1 MTDLQACP
9 VRPSPIRPSSLRPS
23 PLRPS
28 PLRRCAVLLLLG
40 GTLGLNPAA
49 LLAQATDPDLAAGTE
64 DVVAG
69 ATIVRGQYTAGDTRA
84 EWEAA
89 IRDGQAERIVEWR
102 DYGEHG
108 SGNVVFSF
116 HDGQLM
122 HYAEQSERR
131 TAQGGFRRTELS
143 LSFTD
148 GRHSGGRKSID
159 GQPEP
164 LDQQDIQ
171 TARAQADAA
180 MKRVAVTRPAW
191 QETTRTE
198 QGTSFAIM
206 QAPGSDAPPAATRRL
221 AGEGEQMV
229 FRCADNLF
237 AILGSTGD
245 SLVVAPSGR
254 DPVVLPRQARGGLYD
269 YLGSGWAAQRRGDA
283 LQLQDTSGRA
293 ILCRSGG

>member
-1 MTDLQACP
+1 MTDLQASP
-9 VRPSPIRPSSLRPS
+9 VRH
-23 PLRPS
+23 
-28 PLRRCAVLLLLG
+28 CAALLLLCG
-40 GTLGLNPAA
+40 ALGLPGMAW
-49 LLAQATDPDLAAGTE
+49 AQSGDADSGATE

-69 ATIVRGQYTAGDTRA
+69 ATIVRGQYAAGDNQA

-89 IRDGQAERIVEWR
+89 IRNGQAERIVEWR
-102 DYGEHG
+102 NYGDYG
-108 SGNVVFSF
+108 SGNIVFSF

-131 TAQGGFRRTELS
+131 TAQGGFRRTELN
-143 LSFTD
+143 LSFD
-148 GRHSGGRKSID
+148 EGRHSGGRKAID
-159 GQPEP
+159 GQPAP
-164 LDQQDIQ
+164 VDQQDIQ

-180 MKRVAVTRPAW
+180 LKRVAATRPAW

-206 QAPGSDAPPAATRRL
+206 QAPAPSAPSAETRRL
-221 AGEGEQMV
+221 AGEGEQVV

-293 ILCRSGG
+293 ILCRGGG

>member
-1 MTDLQACP
+1 MTDLRASP
-9 VRPSPIRPSSLRPS
+9 VRN
-23 PLRPS
+23 
-28 PLRRCAVLLLLG
+28 CTALLLVCG
-40 GTLGLNPAA
+40 MLGLPLA
-49 LLAQATDPDLAAGTE
+49 AQAQAANPDPDLSGSTE

-69 ATIVRGQYTAGDTRA
+69 ATIVRGRYTAGDNQA

-89 IRDGQAERIVEWR
+89 IRDGKTERIVEWR
-102 DYGEHG
+102 NYGDFG
-108 SGNVVFSF
+108 SGNIIFSF
-116 HDGQLM
+116 HEGQLM

-131 TAQGGFRRTELS
+131 TAQGGFRRVELN
-143 LSFTD
+143 LSFED

-159 GQPEP
+159 GQPVP
-164 LDQQDIQ
+164 VDQQDIQ

-180 MKRVAVTRPAW
+180 VKRVAVTRPAW
-191 QETTRTE
+191 QERGQTQT
-198 QGTSFAIM
+198 GFSMM
-206 QAPGSDAPPAATRRL
+206 QVPSDPAPSAETRRL
-221 AGEGEQMV
+221 AGEGEQKV

-269 YLGSGWAAQRRGDA
+269 YLGSGWAAQHRGDA

-293 ILCRSGG
+293 IVCTAGS

>member
-1 MTDLQACP
+1 MTDLRARP
-9 VRPSPIRPSSLRPS
+9 VRN
-23 PLRPS
+23 
-28 PLRRCAVLLLLG
+28 C
-40 GTLGLNPAA
+40 AA
-49 LLAQATDPDLAAGTE
+49 LLLVCSMLGLSPAVQAQTVNADPDMAGSTE

-69 ATIVRGQYTAGDTRA
+69 ATIVRGQYTAGDNQA

-89 IRDGQAERIVEWR
+89 IRDGQPERIVEWR
-102 DYGEHG
+102 NYGDLG
-108 SGNVVFSF
+108 SGNIVLSF

-131 TAQGGFRRTELS
+131 TAQGGFRRVELN
-143 LSFTD
+143 LSFED

-159 GQPEP
+159 GQPVP
-164 LDQQDIQ
+164 VDQQDIQ

-180 MKRVAVTRPAW
+180 VKRVAVTRPAW
-191 QETTRTE
+191 QERGQTQT
-198 QGTSFAIM
+198 GFSMM
-206 QAPGSDAPPAATRRL
+206 QVPTDPAPSAETRRL
-221 AGEGEQMV
+221 AGEGEQKV

-293 ILCRSGG
+293 IVCTAGG